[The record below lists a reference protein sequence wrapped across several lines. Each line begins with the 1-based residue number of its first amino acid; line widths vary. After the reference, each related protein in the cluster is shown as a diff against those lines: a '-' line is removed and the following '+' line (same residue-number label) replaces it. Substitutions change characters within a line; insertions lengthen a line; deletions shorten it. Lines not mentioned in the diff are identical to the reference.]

1 MLPTPDLIERTL
13 FRRVARTSALLLA
26 CVGAVLAFAVDTAA
40 RPVSLAPVPGAE
52 LHMGD
57 AIIDRTTGGVPWCS

>member
-26 CVGAVLAFAVDTAA
+26 CVGAVLAIAVDTAA

-52 LHMGD
+52 LHGD
-57 AIIDRTTGGVPWCS
+57 AITDRTKGGVPWCS